1 MEHRIIE
8 NNNIEKAIEYCRWLI
23 DKYDEGEA
31 IDDIDI
37 SYVIEIL
44 KGRE

>member
-1 MEHRIIE
+1 MENI
-8 NNNIEKAIEYCRWLI
+8 IEKAIEWCYGLI
-23 DKYDEGEA
+23 DKYDEGHD

-37 SYVIEIL
+37 SYLIEIL